1 MSSGTEQREAVRGTL
16 EPPDVEAVWRL
27 AREIAGDF
35 DVIARLKGVVCEAQ
49 SFKLTAVVHFQ
60 FPHLCFAGGVF
71 DFSHHKRMRIDELKL
86 RNRTFDARLLPAVVS
101 TRDRVMS
108 VDRHAAQRQSD
119 AQHNRNP
126 SRPHNVRFYR
136 TEVCPSTME
145 HPALI
150 EFEHVTV
157 MRGSTIAVN
166 DISLKIGVGEH
177 VAILGPNGCGKSTLI
192 KAITREC
199 YPLVAEGSFVRIL
212 GEERWN
218 VFELRTLLGIVSNDL
233 MATCTRPVSGR
244 DIVLS
249 GFFSSIGIWPHQEVT
264 SEMHERADH
273 ALAMLE
279 VPQLADRFTN
289 EMSSGEARRV
299 LLARALVH
307 DPRALILDEP
317 SIALDLGAQHD
328 LRLILRKLAQ
338 SGIGIVMVTHH
349 LSDLIPEIERVVLM
363 DRGHIV
369 ADGPKREVLVASR
382 LSALFGQPLELSER
396 DGYYNLW

>member
-1 MSSGTEQREAVRGTL
+1 MDN
-16 EPPDVEAVWRL
+16 PP
-27 AREIAGDF
+27 
-35 DVIARLKGVVCEAQ
+35 
-49 SFKLTAVVHFQ
+49 
-60 FPHLCFAGGVF
+60 
-71 DFSHHKRMRIDELKL
+71 
-86 RNRTFDARLLPAVVS
+86 
-101 TRDRVMS
+101 
-108 VDRHAAQRQSD
+108 
-119 AQHNRNP
+119 
-126 SRPHNVRFYR
+126 
-136 TEVCPSTME
+136 
-145 HPALI
+145 LI

-157 MRGSTIAVN
+157 MRRSTIAV
-166 DISLKIGVGEH
+166 DDVSLKIGLGEH
-177 VAILGPNGCGKSTLI
+177 VAILGPNACGKSTLI

-199 YPLVAEGSFVRIL
+199 YPLVREGSSVRIL

-218 VFELRTLLGIVSNDL
+218 VFELRTLLGIVSSDL
-233 MATCTRPVSGR
+233 MATCTRDVSGR

-264 SEMHERADH
+264 SEMHERSER
-273 ALAMLE
+273 ALAMME
-279 VPQLADRFTN
+279 VSHLAERFTD

-317 SIALDLGAQHD
+317 STALDLFAQHE

-349 LSDLIPEIERVVLM
+349 LSDLIPEIDRVVLM
-363 DRGHIV
+363 DRGRIV

-382 LSALFGQPLELSER
+382 LSALFGRPLELSER